1 MQIMDQKTLVLIV
14 QIILI
19 VGAVNWGLVAYNGT
33 DLVKTLVGSGNA
45 EKYVKM
51 AVGVA
56 GLYAAFLLFQSM
68 NKKS

>member
-1 MQIMDQKTLVLIV
+1 MQIMDQKTLVLIIQV
-14 QIILI
+14 ILI

-51 AVGVA
+51 AVGLA
-56 GLYAAFLLFQSM
+56 GLYAAFLLVQSM

>member
-19 VGAVNWGLVAYNGT
+19 VGAVNWGLVAFNGT
-33 DLVKTLVGSGNA
+33 DLVKSLVGSGNA